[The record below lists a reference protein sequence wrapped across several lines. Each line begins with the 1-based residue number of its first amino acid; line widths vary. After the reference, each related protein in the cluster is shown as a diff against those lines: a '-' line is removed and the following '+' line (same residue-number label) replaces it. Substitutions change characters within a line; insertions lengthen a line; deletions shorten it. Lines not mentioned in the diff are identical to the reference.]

1 MRCEL
6 TALELAP
13 IPDPEPSSDLLV
25 HVALLA
31 GANDHNADDAGA
43 AMEALE

>member
-6 TALELAP
+6 TALELAS
-13 IPDPEPSSDLLV
+13 IPDPEPYSDLLV

-31 GANDHNADDAGA
+31 RGNDRNADDEGA
-43 AMEALE
+43 AMGALE

>member
-1 MRCEL
+1 MRYEL
-6 TALELAP
+6 FALQLAP

-31 GANDHNADDAGA
+31 RANDHNADDEGA
-43 AMEALE
+43 AMKALE